1 MMSRKSFMAEN
12 VLAQQDVPKRLLASL
27 SERDEELHYVA
38 RVLHEQIGQILT
50 VVGLQIDLL
59 RQDFSP
65 QVPEIAPRAT
75 EVQQLLEKAIDE
87 VRQLSYRLNPD
98 IVQRSGLR
106 YALDTLIGRFRESHP
121 ATIRLLMD
129 SNVHLPQPVATAVY
143 RIVEHA
149 VDNAIRH
156 SQANRIEIVLQQSG
170 DVRLEISDN
179 GKGFNLSQ
187 AMEHPKG
194 LGLLWMNHLAAQAGL
209 DLRLESSA
217 DQGTKVKASYHAG
230 PALAR
235 AVATP

>member
-1 MMSRKSFMAEN
+1 
-12 VLAQQDVPKRLLASL
+12 
-27 SERDEELHYVA
+27 
-38 RVLHEQIGQILT
+38 
-50 VVGLQIDLL
+50 
-59 RQDFSP
+59 
-65 QVPEIAPRAT
+65 
-75 EVQQLLEKAIDE
+75 
-87 VRQLSYRLNPD
+87 
-98 IVQRSGLR
+98 
-106 YALDTLIGRFRESHP
+106 
-121 ATIRLLMD
+121 MD